1 MDSCKTLTYAVT
13 VLSCSRHDLQSKYK
27 YIIICKIRLR
37 MLGKADPL
45 FAQKMWQFSPFF
57 VEEKRDKVKAE
68 PREPREPPN
77 EAQVPLFQLHP
88 FCRDLDGYDK
98 GH

>member
-1 MDSCKTLTYAVT
+1 
-13 VLSCSRHDLQSKYK
+13 
-27 YIIICKIRLR
+27 

-45 FAQKMWQFSPFF
+45 LPKHVAVFPIF

-88 FCRDLDGYDK
+88 FCRDLDGYDR